1 MPSNV
6 WSDNTTEII
15 LSDKILFREILYGEW
30 IPGIFCP
37 ETFWAFNYGK
47 RKKKL
52 YATIRIYIVRDLN
65 LGPSSLLPTYHNAID
80 RN

>member
-1 MPSNV
+1 MNSRY
-6 WSDNTTEII
+6 I
-15 LSDKILFREILYGEW
+15 LSRDIL
-30 IPGIFCP
+30 GIQL
-37 ETFWAFNYGK
+37 WQK
-47 RKKKL
+47 KKKL